1 MKQQETDAGLLP
13 AGGHCNVAGALPSWG
28 LHLHLPR
35 CQVAGRGGPRQL
47 PQQFSA
53 MGTKMNWQVL
63 FLNSTRA
70 DFSLD
75 GWACPEPWAVQVV
88 RSLSGGETAWV
99 HTHPHTYT
107 HIQGYAH
114 ITRIPGKP
122 LAQWVKGLREGWVVS
137 GRERTEI
144 TQARGVAA

>member
-1 MKQQETDAGLLP
+1 MLGCCLLAATATWP
-13 AGGHCNVAGALPSWG
+13 VLCRPGASTCTYR
-28 LHLHLPR
+28 R

-47 PQQFSA
+47 PQQFSV

-88 RSLSGGETAWV
+88 RSLSGGEGGRRHGCT
-99 HTHPHTYT
+99 HTHTHTHTYRDT
-107 HIQGYAH
+107 HTSHAYLENPWH
-114 ITRIPGKP
+114 
-122 LAQWVKGLREGWVVS
+122 S
-137 GRERTEI
+137 GSK
-144 TQARGVAA
+144 A